1 MSGLRHAVRALF
13 RTPFVTV
20 VAVVSLALGI
30 GANAAIFSLFEQ
42 LLLRPLPVDAP
53 DRLVNFA
60 APGPKPGGTSCDSTG
75 DCDEVFSYPMLRD
88 LENTHAGLSGIAAH
102 KLVGVNLAYRGET
115 LNSQGVLV
123 SGGYF
128 QVLGLIPTVG
138 RLLRPEDD
146 QEPGASPVVVLGHDY
161 WRTRF
166 DANSDVVNQ
175 TLIVNGQAFT
185 IVGVA
190 PAGFNGTNVLSRPQ
204 VFIPLSMRGV
214 LQPNFD
220 GFDDRRSYWVY
231 LFARLEDGV
240 TLDQAHAAINVPYA
254 AIINEVEVPLQEGMS
269 EQTMARFK
277 TREIL
282 VENGRRGQSD
292 VEGDATAPLLLLF
305 GVTGLVLLIACSNI
319 ANLLLARGAN
329 RSGEMAVRLSLGA
342 SRWQLVKQLLTEATV
357 LAALGGI
364 AGLFVANWTL
374 GLIGSL
380 LPAEALLVMTL
391 QVDETAILF
400 VAALTIGT
408 GFLFGLYPAVHST
421 RPDLVSSL
429 KEQAGQ
435 PAGTRSARRFRTAL
449 ATVQIGLSM
458 VLLVSA
464 GLFTR
469 SLVNV
474 SRIDLGLDLEQLITF
489 GVSPALNGYEPQ
501 RSRDLFE
508 RLEADLAAIP
518 GVTDV
523 AAARVPLL
531 GGSNWGAAVT
541 VEGFEAGPDT
551 DISSRFN
558 HVGAGYFWALGNPLL
573 SGREFSLADRL
584 DAPKVAIVNEQFA
597 RKFDLGNNAVGM
609 WMSNDRDGE
618 LDIQIIG
625 LARNAKYSSVKDE
638 IPPLFFLPYQ
648 QNESIDAM
656 TFYIRS
662 PLDVDQLL
670 ATVPQVVA
678 QLDPNLPV
686 ENLRL
691 MEAQIQES
699 IFIDRIIS
707 VLSAGFAGLATLLAA
722 IGLYGVLAYTVA
734 QRTREIGLRMALGA
748 DAGRVQALILRQ
760 VGWMTLIGGTTGLA
774 LALGLGRVARSMLFE
789 LEGHDPVVLIGA
801 VLGLALVALVAG
813 AIPALRASRI
823 DPMRALRYE

>member
-254 AIINEVEVPLQEGMS
+254 AIINDVEVPLQEGMS

-342 SRWQLVKQLLTEATV
+342 SRWHLVKQLLTEATV

-421 RPDLVSSL
+421 RPDLISSL

-523 AAARVPLL
+523 AAVRVPLL

-584 DAPKVAIVNEQFA
+584 DTPKVAIVNEQFA

-801 VLGLALVALVAG
+801 VLGLALVAG